1 MDYLGS
7 KMLPI
12 SIALGG
18 LVTGAI
24 KSGLAFESS
33 FAGITKTIN
42 MSAFETQQLR
52 GKMIELSKT
61 IPVSV
66 NELNKIGEL
75 GGQLGIGSK
84 DIVTFTDTIAKLG
97 VATNLTTEEGSL
109 MLAQFMN
116 VMKLDDSQ
124 IATLGST
131 IVELGNNFATTEK
144 DITSM
149 AGRLSATTSV
159 MGISAADTLGFATA
173 MSSLGISAEEG
184 GSALGRV
191 LIKFNDYASQ
201 GGKAAAK
208 LGKVAGMTGEAF
220 SKMWKEDKTKAM
232 QKLIQGLGEMS
243 EKGQDILPIMEEL
256 GIKNTRDRTT
266 VLKLASGYRTLN
278 SALKSSNAEWGSTVA
293 LS

>member
-1 MDYLGS
+1 MALQIKIEATGLSKIDEAVKKLNSSFKELKNNLKNIESDGMNELTKTLPKTADNLIKMDRQSRKVNNSYYQMGQRVQEAGRRMDYLGS

-84 DIVTFTDTIAKLG
+84 DIVAFTDTIAKLG

-149 AGRLSATTSV
+149 ASRLSATTSV
-159 MGISAADTLGFATA
+159 MGISSADTLGFATA

-191 LIKFNDYASQ
+191 LIKFNDYANQ

-208 LGKVAGMTGEAF
+208 LG
-220 SKMWKEDKTKAM
+220 
-232 QKLIQGLGEMS
+232 
-243 EKGQDILPIMEEL
+243 
-256 GIKNTRDRTT
+256 
-266 VLKLASGYRTLN
+266 
-278 SALKSSNAEWGSTVA
+278 
-293 LS
+293 